1 MKQNVGYSTENAVKE
16 LFRINR
22 GQLVFTENKKAF
34 QSNANHPLS
43 DSPCFIVNTFEHVW
57 GGKVE
62 GPCTVRS
69 RLNKFEHF
77 QEASLYGD
85 VEYIMGNGSM
95 RPSPPGQNDRQ
106 TDRTENTT

>member
-57 GGKVE
+57 EGGGLCSEAKVE
-62 GPCTVRS
+62 KV
-69 RLNKFEHF
+69 
-77 QEASLYGD
+77 
-85 VEYIMGNGSM
+85 
-95 RPSPPGQNDRQ
+95 
-106 TDRTENTT
+106 